1 MEIPRE
7 HYLQELHDRMH
18 NGMVKIITGIRRSG
32 KSYLLFH
39 LFQNELLQQGVPKDH
54 IICLSMDGLEN
65 MKYRD
70 PFIAYDA
77 IMQQIKDDSD
87 YYVLLDEVQMME
99 QFEELLNSL
108 LHRENID
115 TYVTGSNSKFLS
127 KDVIT
132 EFRGRGDEVHVY
144 PLTFQEFMQVY
155 DGDVYQGWREY
166 FTYGGLPRTVTLKTE
181 NQKSAYLARLFRE
194 TYLRDI
200 IERHHIEKTEE
211 LDELLQVTASTIGAL
226 TNPSKILA
234 TFQSKTKS
242 TISIN
247 TIQKYLEYLEDA
259 FLIQHARRY
268 DIKGRKYIGSP
279 LKYYFE
285 DVGLRNACLGF
296 RQVEETHLMENILYN
311 ELRYRS
317 YSVDVGT
324 VKKQERK
331 EDGRLTTRTLEVDF
345 VANSGSRRIYIQ
357 SALRMVDDEKRE
369 QEKASLL
376 ALKDSFQKIILVRD
390 LVPNYQDD
398 DGVLTMNL
406 FDFLLHRKSIV

>member
-7 HYLQELHDRMH
+7 HYLQELRDRMH

-32 KSYLLFH
+32 KSYLLFQ
-39 LFQNELLQQGVPKDH
+39 LFRKELLAQGVPEDH

-65 MKYRD
+65 QKYRD
-70 PFIAYDA
+70 PFVAYDA

-87 YYVLLDEVQMME
+87 YYVLLDEVQMMK

-132 EFRGRGDEVHVY
+132 EFRGRGDEVHIY

-211 LDELLQVTASTIGAL
+211 LDELLQATASTIGAL

-311 ELRYRS
+311 ELRYRG

-345 VANSGSRRIYIQ
+345 VANLGSRRIYIQ
-357 SALRMVDDEKRE
+357 SALRMIDDEKRA

-376 ALKDSFQKIILVRD
+376 ALKDSFQKVILVRD
-390 LVPNYQDD
+390 IVPNYHDN

-406 FDFLLHRKSIV
+406 FDFLLHRKPFV

>member
-7 HYLQELHDRMH
+7 HYLQELRDRMH

-211 LDELLQVTASTIGAL
+211 LDELLQATASTIGAL

-311 ELRYRS
+311 ELRYRG

-345 VANSGSRRIYIQ
+345 VANLGSRRIYIQ
-357 SALRMVDDEKRE
+357 SALRMIDDEKRA

-376 ALKDSFQKIILVRD
+376 ALKDSFQKVILVRD
-390 LVPNYQDD
+390 IVPNYHDN

-406 FDFLLHRKSIV
+406 FDFLLHRKPFV

>member
-7 HYLQELHDRMH
+7 HYLQELRDRMH

-357 SALRMVDDEKRE
+357 SALRMVDDEKRA

>member
-7 HYLQELHDRMH
+7 HYLQELRDRMH

-376 ALKDSFQKIILVRD
+376 ALKDSFQKVILVRD

>member
-7 HYLQELHDRMH
+7 HYLQELRDRMH

-32 KSYLLFH
+32 KSYLLFQ
-39 LFQNELLQQGVPKDH
+39 LFRKELLAQGVPEDH

-65 MKYRD
+65 QKYRD
-70 PFIAYDA
+70 PFVAYDA

-87 YYVLLDEVQMME
+87 YYVLLDEVQMMK

-132 EFRGRGDEVHVY
+132 EFRGRGDEVHIY

-181 NQKSAYLARLFRE
+181 NQKSAYLARLFHE

-311 ELRYRS
+311 ELRYRG

-345 VANSGSRRIYIQ
+345 VANLGSRRIYIQ
-357 SALRMVDDEKRE
+357 SALRMIDDEKRA

-376 ALKDSFQKIILVRD
+376 ALKDSFQKVILVRD
-390 LVPNYQDD
+390 IVPNYHDN

-406 FDFLLHRKSIV
+406 FDFLLHRKPFV

>member
-7 HYLQELHDRMH
+7 HYLQELRDRMH

-376 ALKDSFQKIILVRD
+376 ALKDSFQKVILVRD
-390 LVPNYQDD
+390 IVPNYHDN

>member
-7 HYLQELHDRMH
+7 HYLQELRDRMH

-70 PFIAYDA
+70 PFIAYDT

>member
-7 HYLQELHDRMH
+7 HYLQELRDRMH

-32 KSYLLFH
+32 KSYLLFQ
-39 LFQNELLQQGVPKDH
+39 LFRKELLAQGVPEDH

-65 MKYRD
+65 QKYRD
-70 PFIAYDA
+70 PFVAYDA

-87 YYVLLDEVQMME
+87 YYVLLDEVQMMK

-211 LDELLQVTASTIGAL
+211 LDELLQATASTIGAL

-311 ELRYRS
+311 ELRYRG

-345 VANSGSRRIYIQ
+345 VANLGSRRIYIQ
-357 SALRMVDDEKRE
+357 SALRMIDDEKRA

-376 ALKDSFQKIILVRD
+376 ALKDSFQKVILVRD
-390 LVPNYQDD
+390 IVPNYHDN

-406 FDFLLHRKSIV
+406 FDFLLHRKPFV

>member
-7 HYLQELHDRMH
+7 HYLQELRDRMH

-32 KSYLLFH
+32 KSYLLFQ
-39 LFQNELLQQGVPKDH
+39 LFRKELLAQGVPEEH

-65 MKYRD
+65 QKYRD
-70 PFIAYDA
+70 PFVAYDA

-87 YYVLLDEVQMME
+87 YYVLLDEVQMMK

-132 EFRGRGDEVHVY
+132 EFRGRGDEVHIY

-166 FTYGGLPRTVTLKTE
+166 FTYGGLPRAVTLKTE
-181 NQKSAYLARLFRE
+181 NQKALYLARLFHE

-311 ELRYRS
+311 ELRYRG

-345 VANSGSRRIYIQ
+345 VANLGSRRIYIQ
-357 SALRMVDDEKRE
+357 SALRMIDDEKRA

-376 ALKDSFQKIILVRD
+376 ALKDSFQKVILVRD
-390 LVPNYQDD
+390 IVPNYHDN

-406 FDFLLHRKSIV
+406 FDFLLHRKPFV

>member
-7 HYLQELHDRMH
+7 HYLQELRDRMH

>member
-7 HYLQELHDRMH
+7 HYLQELRDRMH

-166 FTYGGLPRTVTLKTE
+166 FMYGGLPRTVTLKTE
-181 NQKSAYLARLFRE
+181 NQKSAYLARLFHE

-211 LDELLQVTASTIGAL
+211 LDELLQVPASTIGAS

-279 LKYYFE
+279 LKYYFLK
-285 DVGLRNACLGF
+285 LRRC
-296 RQVEETHLMENILYN
+296 
-311 ELRYRS
+311 
-317 YSVDVGT
+317 
-324 VKKQERK
+324 
-331 EDGRLTTRTLEVDF
+331 
-345 VANSGSRRIYIQ
+345 
-357 SALRMVDDEKRE
+357 
-369 QEKASLL
+369 
-376 ALKDSFQKIILVRD
+376 
-390 LVPNYQDD
+390 
-398 DGVLTMNL
+398 
-406 FDFLLHRKSIV
+406 